1 MFYLQY
7 HLLQLILMKKILL
20 SLPILLSFI
29 FCHAQDF
36 EFGKIDN
43 AEMDMTKYT
52 KDSSANAVVLREFGK
67 TWISSEDHIPLIHE
81 YHVKIKILNAEAF
94 REQGDIKIRLY
105 KIDNNSFE
113 TVRDIKAVTYYR
125 DENNLLRQAE
135 LDPKNIFHTTLSRYY
150 DQVSFALPNLKKG
163 CVIEYKYTLESPLR
177 WGFKDWHFQ
186 TDIPKIYSEYEAHI
200 PAIYNYN
207 ASLRGAQKLTKVNS
221 DIEHDCFSFYG
232 TKCDCSKITYI
243 MTDIPA
249 FKEEAYMTSPKNF
262 MSAIN
267 FELSEYTNLETGAKT
282 KVTKE
287 WKDVDYELKH
297 NESFGSQLRRTELM
311 KDRIKGVAAN
321 VTDPLEK
328 AKAIFQFV
336 QKNYRWNKI
345 YGIGSDDGIRKAFDS
360 HSGSVADINLSLAAA
375 LNAAGINTEAVLL
388 STRENGAINK
398 LYPVETDFDYVI
410 AKANIGDQS
419 YLLDATD
426 PLLPFGLLPL
436 KCMNDQGRVMSLD
449 KPSYWIDLKAEKQVK
464 TYAFDLTLNA
474 DGKLKGTMSCYSRGY
489 DAYNK
494 RKQIKNFN
502 TVDEYVEDLDNRL
515 KKMKILKSE
524 IQNLDSL
531 EKPLAEKYEIEINA
545 YDDMQQDKR
554 MSFNPFLYDRA
565 TSNPFKLAERTYP
578 VDWGAPSEERFILT
592 VHLPDQMTT
601 EALPQQVGLALPNQ
615 GGRFLLGYTPTD
627 DGFNCSYSI
636 QFNRSL
642 YSSEEYPYLKEMY
655 NKIIQAESAEVVF
668 KKK

>member
-1 MFYLQY
+1 
-7 HLLQLILMKKILL
+7 MKRTFLFL
-20 SLPILLSFI
+20 VFALSFG
-29 FCHAQDF
+29 FCQAQDF
-36 EFGKIDN
+36 EFGEVDR
-43 AEMDMTKYT
+43 ADVDMTKYA
-52 KDSSANAVVLREFGK
+52 KDTSAQAVVLKEFGK
-67 TWISSEDHIPLIHE
+67 TWISSADHIPLIHE
-81 YHVKIKILNAEAF
+81 YHVKIKILNPEAF
-94 REQGDIKIRLY
+94 REWGDVKIPLY
-105 KIDNNSFE
+105 KEDDNYFE
-113 TVRDIKAVTYYR
+113 SVRDIKAITYYR

-135 LDPKNIFHTTLSRYY
+135 LDPKNIFHTKLNRYY
-150 DQVSFALPNLKKG
+150 DQLSFALPHLTKG
-163 CVIEYKYTLESPLR
+163 CVIEYKYTLESPRR
-177 WGFKDWHFQ
+177 WSFKEWNFQ
-186 TDIPKIYSEYEAHI
+186 ADIPKIYSEYEVHI
-200 PAIYNYN
+200 PGIYVYN
-207 ASLRGAQKLTKVNS
+207 ASLRGALKLTKVNS
-221 DIEHDCFSFYG
+221 DIDRDCFSFNG
-232 TKCDCSKITYI
+232 IKCDCSKITYI

-249 FKEEAYMTSPKNF
+249 FKEEAFMTSPKNF

-267 FELSEYTNLETGAKT
+267 FELSEYTNFETGART

-287 WKDVDYELKH
+287 WKDIDYDLKH

-311 KDRIKGVAAN
+311 KDRIKGVGAN
-321 VTDPLEK
+321 TTDPLEK
-328 AKAIFQFV
+328 AKAIFEFV
-336 QKNYRWNKI
+336 QKNYRWNNI
-345 YGIGSDDGIRKAFDS
+345 YSIGSDDGIRKAFDS
-360 HSGSVADINLSLAAA
+360 HSGSVADINLSLVAA

-388 STRENGAINK
+388 STRNNGVINK
-398 LYPVETDFDYVI
+398 LYPGISDFNYVI

-449 KPSYWIDLKAEKQVK
+449 KPSYWIDLKAEKQTK
-464 TYAFDLTLNA
+464 TYAFDLKLTD
-474 DGKLKGTMSCYSRGY
+474 DGKLKGSMTCYSRGY

-524 IQNLDSL
+524 IHNLDSL
-531 EKPLAEKYEIEINA
+531 EQPLAEKYEIEINA
-545 YDDMQQDKR
+545 YDDMQNDKR
-554 MSFNPFLYDRA
+554 LSFNPFLYDRT
-565 TSNPFKLAERTYP
+565 TSNPFKLAERTFP
-578 VDWGAPSEERFILT
+578 VDCGAPSEERFILT
-592 VHLPDQMTT
+592 VHLPDKMTT